1 MNPTSPFP
9 AVPPPVPP
17 KPSNP
22 GKWVLIGCGGCLG
35 LIVIGAAL
43 SVGIYF
49 FTMSIIQKSGVYEQ
63 AFKRVQ
69 ESAEVREALG
79 TPIEAGWTFSGSVNY
94 TNDSGTANFTQPV
107 TGPKGEGSL
116 RVKASKA
123 SGSDWQYEMLEVVL
137 PDGRRVDLRGP

>member
-79 TPIEAGWTFSGSVNY
+79 TQIEAGWTFSGSVNY

-123 SGSDWQYEMLEVVL
+123 SGSDWQYEMLEVAL